1 MSSQPEVFKCYM
13 ILRKIICRVEQEGK
27 GHEGELVD
35 DELVRKCA
43 SKPQMPDDC
52 WHKSDW

>member
-1 MSSQPEVFKCYM
+1 MSSQPEVSKCYM

-35 DELVRKCA
+35 DELVRKCV